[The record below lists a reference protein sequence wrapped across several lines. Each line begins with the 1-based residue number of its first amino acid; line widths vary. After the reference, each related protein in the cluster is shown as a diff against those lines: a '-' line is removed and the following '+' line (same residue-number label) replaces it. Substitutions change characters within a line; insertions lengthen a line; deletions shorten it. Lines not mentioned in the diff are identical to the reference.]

1 MGFTGCVRRGYH
13 GRKPSNLSFLLCS
26 RDSKHACQVEKEA
39 YAALEGGSRGLADS
53 AGLELQRC
61 PVTDHCTC
69 FLYAAQAPK
78 DEAEVQVGGLVSAG
92 SHQRAMPLHQQQ
104 LQQLEHAQQ
113 SLTHSPYT
121 LVWASFNVTELL
133 LLIWLQWILQQ
144 QVERS

>member
-1 MGFTGCVRRGYH
+1 M
-13 GRKPSNLSFLLCS
+13 
-26 RDSKHACQVEKEA
+26 EKEA
-39 YAALEGGSRGLADS
+39 YAALEGGSRDFADS
-53 AGLELQRC
+53 AGLSCIAALTLT
-61 PVTDHCTC
+61 VFTC
-69 FLYAAQAPK
+69 FLYAAQAQK

-133 LLIWLQWILQQ
+133 LLIWLQWILAAGGK
-144 QVERS
+144 VLNRSRRSLHHHSCSLAH